1 MADLSIGIIGGT
13 GPQGRGLAMRLALT
27 RQRVRIGSRQADRAR
42 ASARDL
48 NGQLDAAVPGL
59 DKDPAFTWIEG
70 DSNQA
75 VTDLSDMVMLTVP
88 FDSAADTLKDLV
100 PHLKPSAIFV
110 DVTVP
115 LEFGKGEVILRALPE
130 GSGSRHMRAILPA
143 EFPLIGACK
152 TQPAGVLEQLDTP
165 LNCNDFV
172 FGDHKEA
179 KAAVIEMLERIPHLV
194 PLDVGG
200 LSAAATVE
208 GMTALLVRI
217 NRRHKVH
224 SSRFSV
230 VGLHP

>member
-27 RQRVRIGSRQADRAR
+27 RQRVRVGSRQAERAK

-59 DKDPAFTWIEG
+59 DKDLSFSWIEG

-75 VTDLSDMVMLTVP
+75 VTGMSDVVMLTVP
-88 FDSAADTLKDLV
+88 FDSAADTLRDLV
-100 PHLKPSAIFV
+100 PHLKPGAIFV

-115 LEFGKGEVILRALPE
+115 LEFGKGDVMLRSLPE
-130 GSGSRHMRAILPA
+130 GSGSRHLRAILPA

-152 TQPAGVLEQLDTP
+152 TQPAGVLEQLDAP
-165 LNCNDFV
+165 LNCSDFV

-179 KAAVIEMLERIPHLV
+179 KAAVIEMLQKIPHLL

-230 VGLHP
+230 VGLRP